1 LQIAAAIIVP
11 PRCVAPS
18 PSCVVRPPASPLCVP
33 TLILESQTVVA
44 LAAATA
50 ETTLVVTSLVVVA
63 LVVVALVEVVA
74 VSVVEA
80 VRVTIVVTTAA
91 TVIVVSTKEDP

>member
-1 LQIAAAIIVP
+1 MSFSIK
-11 PRCVAPS
+11 CCS
-18 PSCVVRPPASPLCVP
+18 N
-33 TLILESQTVVA
+33 LESQTVVA
-44 LAAATA
+44 LAAATT
-50 ETTLVVTSLVVVA
+50 ETTLVVVSLVVTSLVVVA

-91 TVIVVSTKEDP
+91 TVIVVPTKEYPGNARGRTCFGKALFQVQEP